1 MPGDPLETLQEGYD
15 AFNRDDTSWTALHAT
30 EDVEWGTRGLF
41 PGMEDVYHGRQGVTE
56 WMRVVRA
63 EWEDFRVSLV
73 EVIGQRE
80 DALAVV
86 ERIWGRGRESGA
98 EGEMTFTT
106 VYHFTPETKIALRTV
121 YESRQAALD
130 AL

>member
-1 MPGDPLETLQEGYD
+1 MPGDPLETLREGYA

-41 PGMEDVYHGRQGVTE
+41 PGMEDVYRGREGVTE
-56 WMRVVRA
+56 WMRIVRA
-63 EWEDFRVSLV
+63 EWEDFQVSLV
-73 EVIGQRE
+73 EIIEQRD

-98 EGEMTFTT
+98 EGEMTLHT
-106 VYHFTPETKIALRTV
+106 VYRFSPDAKIAVRTV
-121 YESRQAALD
+121 YESREEALD